1 MPLLFGAGLIAG
13 IIAGLF
19 KLVGHDT
26 QVIQWLLIIAVILL
40 GAAGLAWGWGGGSP
54 WWRGR
59 GGRPA
64 A

>member
-1 MPLLFGAGLIAG
+1 MPLLAIAAF
-13 IIAGLF
+13 IVFVIAGLF

-26 QVIQWLLIIAVILL
+26 QVIQWLLIIGGLLVSAAV
-40 GAAGLAWGWGGGSP
+40 AWGWGAP

-59 GGRPA
+59 SGPA